1 MKKQGFLA
9 LAVAA
14 LALIVSVGVSHA
26 GVRIVAGDLLKFPK
40 NATYDSTEVAVAVHA
55 AGNAPSASQDTT
67 GWYQL
72 NRTLATVPDA
82 TGLMMSL
89 QIDHQTLATS
99 DSAAYMIQWTS
110 DEATVAGTRSN
121 FVATAA
127 TAFAIASGSHSTIVT
142 AVLPTTAAGN
152 WYRVVVWN
160 SKVTNSNVARK
171 FRVRPIFWEE
181 R

>member
-1 MKKQGFLA
+1 MKKHSILA
-9 LAVAA
+9 LAAA
-14 LALIVSVGVSHA
+14 LMVCAFAGSSTA
-26 GVRIVAGDLLKFPK
+26 GVLITAGDLLKFPK
-40 NATYDSTEVAVAVHA
+40 NATYDSTEVAIAVHA

-72 NRTLATVPDA
+72 NRKLSSGSTTTSV
-82 TGLMMSL
+82 MMGL

-99 DSAAYMIQWTS
+99 DSASYMIQWTS

-127 TAFAIASGSHSTIVT
+127 TPFAIASGSSSTIVN
-142 AVLPTTAAGN
+142 AILPTTAAGN
-152 WYRVVVWN
+152 WYRVVLWN